1 MQNIETFRKVKK
13 LCHGYLDAA
22 IYEEIY
28 KYGLSAEEGIVVD
41 IGPAQG
47 GSTISFGLALREN
60 TKLKKI
66 YSIDT
71 FCNSAALISS
81 DDIQKNIDQLYSN
94 LNEYDLTNYVTAIVA
109 GRDNLNFIK
118 DNEKISVLF
127 IDADGALDRDFKLYY
142 NHLTDGAF
150 IIIDDCANE
159 INFHA
164 STRYLTYKGK
174 DSIDLFLNN
183 IKLKS
188 LAEYTPLGK
197 QYTTFKF
204 VEYFVNKGFL
214 EKINLI
220 DNTIFLR
227 KPLNAPVF
235 SDEIIEDLDNIRKEI
250 EADYFK
256 RNKIMRSFYDRF
268 SKYLAHASEILNVDV
283 AYMFE
288 NHFYDGNN
296 KWFTVQVDI
305 WEKEP
310 RKENL
315 LLYPVYFD
323 YIDSLI
329 TVLKSGEIYCK
340 NVNDIQEFEL
350 KTYFK
355 QLGFKSV
362 IAAPI
367 FINDYFWGLMLFL
380 GKSNLQI
387 QLSEVNEAMR
397 GLVELTVNDIVK
409 YKDIKEAA
417 ISLAL

>member
-1 MQNIETFRKVKK
+1 MQNTETFRKVKK
-13 LCHGYLDAA
+13 LCHGYLDAG

-28 KYGLSAEEGIVVD
+28 KHGVSAEEGIVVD

-47 GSTISFGLALREN
+47 GSTISLGLALREN

-94 LNEYDLTNYVTAIVA
+94 LNEYGLSNYVTTIVS

-164 STRYLTYKGK
+164 STRYLAYKGV
-174 DSIDLFLNN
+174 DSIDLFLSN

-214 EKINLI
+214 EKINFI

-227 KPLNAPVF
+227 KPLNAPVL
-235 SDEIIEDLDNIRKEI
+235 SDENIEDLDNIRKEI
-250 EADYFK
+250 ESDYFK

-268 SKYLAHASEILNVDV
+268 SKYLAHASEILNADV

-288 NHFYDGNN
+288 NHFYNGNN
-296 KWFTVQVDI
+296 KWITVQVDI

-323 YIDSLI
+323 YIESLI

-340 NVNDIQEFEL
+340 NVNEIQEFEL
-350 KTYFK
+350 KTYFE

-367 FINDYFWGLMLFL
+367 FVNDYFWGLMLFL
-380 GKSNLQI
+380 GKNNLQI
-387 QLSEVNEAMR
+387 QLNEVNEAMK
-397 GLVELTVNDIVK
+397 GMVDLTVNDIVK
-409 YKDIKEAA
+409 YKEIKEAA
-417 ISLAL
+417 VSLVL